1 MGCSGSQISD
11 PKMVAEVPPQPPYLG
26 PPCEYR
32 MENFLVPYVVQSD
45 FGFMPV
51 QGMSLTTLDVNVYNM
66 ALGSLYDLGY
76 RLVSFSV
83 VPSSYTADSHVKGD
97 VKQTHKYQGIC
108 RKLPEDEQPQQWSLK
123 VVKSFLPSKVFTY
136 GLFRL
141 GSESQTIADSNHI
154 FQTISQEAANGAR
167 LVCIEITG
175 FNSQNVKAS
184 TTAKAT
190 AGFSGSTG
198 STNMCFFGQSPETI
212 LGVDIF
218 LEIPRNPTS
227 ARYVYQC
234 VTIPMKITWTTA
246 MDRKWNTEMDWVGVT
261 SQYLGSGWRMVEVFM
276 DQNNSAFHDSDLFT
290 TNMTINQNCI
300 FFFEK
305 EQSKM
310 NDNTP
315 IYEATMVQYHSLV
328 KMKSKIDT
336 TITTIT
342 TFDTA
347 WEPVVTQLGTFGWEL
362 VKILDTPVM
371 NFESVIGRGFITF
384 KKVMWMFFQR
394 KIVTVSVPL
403 AGVNPPP
410 VAATP

>member
-51 QGMSLTTLDVNVYNM
+51 QGMPLTTIDLNVYNM

-83 VPSSYTADSHVKGD
+83 IPASLTVSGFVTAN

-175 FNSQNVKAS
+175 FNSQNVQAPM
-184 TTAKAT
+184 AT
-190 AGFSGSTG
+190 SAAAGAFGG
-198 STNMCFFGQSPETI
+198 AGAMNMCFFGQSPNMSNS
-212 LGVDIF
+212 F
-218 LEIPRNPTS
+218 LSSSTTRFFNS
-227 ARYVYQC
+227 FFVHVY
-234 VTIPMKITWTTA
+234 
-246 MDRKWNTEMDWVGVT
+246 N
-261 SQYLGSGWRMVEVFM
+261 
-276 DQNNSAFHDSDLFT
+276 
-290 TNMTINQNCI
+290 
-300 FFFEK
+300 
-305 EQSKM
+305 
-310 NDNTP
+310 
-315 IYEATMVQYHSLV
+315 
-328 KMKSKIDT
+328 
-336 TITTIT
+336 
-342 TFDTA
+342 
-347 WEPVVTQLGTFGWEL
+347 
-362 VKILDTPVM
+362 
-371 NFESVIGRGFITF
+371 
-384 KKVMWMFFQR
+384 
-394 KIVTVSVPL
+394 
-403 AGVNPPP
+403 
-410 VAATP
+410 

>member
-1 MGCSGSQISD
+1 MGSGGSKKPKPPAQ
-11 PKMVAEVPPQPPYLG
+11 PKMVAGVPPQPPYLG

-83 VPSSYTADSHVKGD
+83 IPASLTVSGFVTAN

-175 FNSQNVKAS
+175 FNSQNVQAPM
-184 TTAKAT
+184 AT
-190 AGFSGSTG
+190 SAAAGAFGG
-198 STNMCFFGQSPETI
+198 AGAMNMCFFGQSPNMSNS
-212 LGVDIF
+212 F
-218 LEIPRNPTS
+218 LSSSTTRFFNS
-227 ARYVYQC
+227 FFVHVY
-234 VTIPMKITWTTA
+234 
-246 MDRKWNTEMDWVGVT
+246 N
-261 SQYLGSGWRMVEVFM
+261 
-276 DQNNSAFHDSDLFT
+276 
-290 TNMTINQNCI
+290 
-300 FFFEK
+300 
-305 EQSKM
+305 
-310 NDNTP
+310 
-315 IYEATMVQYHSLV
+315 
-328 KMKSKIDT
+328 
-336 TITTIT
+336 
-342 TFDTA
+342 
-347 WEPVVTQLGTFGWEL
+347 
-362 VKILDTPVM
+362 
-371 NFESVIGRGFITF
+371 
-384 KKVMWMFFQR
+384 
-394 KIVTVSVPL
+394 
-403 AGVNPPP
+403 
-410 VAATP
+410 